1 MRSLLLGSA
10 LFLLSIL
17 PSHSWAQKP
26 AGLMVDLVKEAGA
39 LYQKGYP
46 ADVKMQDLNDGE
58 IDNYQF
64 AEMIYI
70 NSNDSFSPEK
80 TVLVEI
86 N

>member
-1 MRSLLLGSA
+1 M
-10 LFLLSIL
+10 
-17 PSHSWAQKP
+17 
-26 AGLMVDLVKEAGA
+26 
-39 LYQKGYP
+39 LY
-46 ADVKMQDLNDGE
+46 
-58 IDNYQF
+58 DNYQF